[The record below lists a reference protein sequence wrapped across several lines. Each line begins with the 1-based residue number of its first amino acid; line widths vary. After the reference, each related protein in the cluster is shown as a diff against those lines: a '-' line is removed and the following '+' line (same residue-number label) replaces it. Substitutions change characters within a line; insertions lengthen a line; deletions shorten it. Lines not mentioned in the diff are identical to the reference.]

1 MKEKQ
6 RKEVIKTKKMKQK
19 NKIKCSC
26 DGVLRL
32 MMNVPAYAVLLI
44 SPNTVMKVLQ
54 MFQEIA
60 ERVYQT

>member
-1 MKEKQ
+1 
-6 RKEVIKTKKMKQK
+6 MKQK
-19 NKIKCSC
+19 NEIKCSC
-26 DGVLRL
+26 DGVLML